1 MRPGPYGGRVTAAP
15 LTLPAR
21 ALTGA
26 FLASGV
32 IHLARPQVFEPLV
45 PSWVPVGARRTV
57 HLSGVAE
64 LACAAAVLHPATRQA
79 GGWATAAL
87 LLAILP
93 GNVQMARDGQ
103 RARSRA
109 WRLGTLARVPL
120 QAPLVGIA
128 LRVARGR

>member
-1 MRPGPYGGRVTAAP
+1 MSRPAAP

-21 ALTGA
+21 LLTGA
-26 FLASGV
+26 FVTSGIV
-32 IHLARPQVFEPLV
+32 HLVRPQVFEPLV
-45 PSWVPVGARRTV
+45 PPWVPVGVRRTV

-64 LACAAAVLHPATRQA
+64 LTCAGAVLHPATRQA

-93 GNVQMARDGQ
+93 GNVQMALD
-103 RARSRA
+103 ARRSRNRA
-109 WRLGTLARVPL
+109 WRAATLARVPL
-120 QAPLVGIA
+120 QAPLVAIA